1 MVRHVSAANPETA
14 NNTNN
19 LIKTQVSSVKMGFF
33 TFTNIPISKD
43 PVLSENQPETGGL
56 KALKIMNMRQIMS
69 KPLFA

>member
-14 NNTNN
+14 NNANY

-33 TFTNIPISKD
+33 TFTNIPISKY
-43 PVLSENQPETGGL
+43 PVLSENEPETGGL
-56 KALKIMNMRQIMS
+56 KALEIMNMRQIMS